1 MVNKFIAW
9 LKQQVGSIYVWGA
22 QGEVGF
28 NEDWIRKR
36 ETSEETQSAISFFRK
51 QLSKGILDVK
61 AYDCSGLLVRF
72 FLIIQ

>member
-28 NEDWIRKR
+28 NED
-36 ETSEETQSAISFFRK
+36 
-51 QLSKGILDVK
+51 
-61 AYDCSGLLVRF
+61 
-72 FLIIQ
+72 